1 MSYTENVS
9 SEGGKKRKEGKA
21 EKKEGKE
28 RSQGRRKNKIIQ
40 DKLIVPDLVYDIVI
54 MRNSVL

>member
-1 MSYTENVS
+1 MS

-40 DKLIVPDLVYDIVI
+40 DKLIVPDLVYDIFI